1 MLTKEAN
8 ILKYD
13 QWLLASSIMY
23 IRSVQRTLLLT
34 LLIATNCLAETP
46 PHNGKA
52 PLRPAIIRTKA
63 ISPADIKLPSG
74 FSASVVAEDLG
85 PTRHIAISKTGDIYV
100 KLAKL
105 KDGKGI
111 YRLRDTNRDGVID
124 ERTGFGDYPGTG
136 IAIKDGYL
144 YASSNSSIYR
154 YKLNEQGEVIS
165 PDQPELL
172 VSGLRVKT
180 RDQSKSIALDNQ
192 NNIYVNIASDND
204 ACRET
209 GTGKGM
215 MPCPLLDSA
224 AGIWQFKASTPNQ
237 AFSDGVRFATGL
249 KNVVGL
255 DWNQKSN
262 SLFVMQHGRGQFHDF
277 YPQFYTPQQ
286 SAELPAETMYEVHRG
301 DDAGWPYIY
310 YDHIQKKKIVAPE
323 YGGDGKKTGG
333 EKTITPLAAFP
344 AHLGPNGL
352 LFYTGTS
359 FPAAYR
365 NGAFIAFHG
374 QSSALHNGYLVA
386 FVPFKN
392 GKPSGKWEIFADNF
406 AGTDLVKPTGPVQ
419 HRPCGL
425 AQGPDGSLYVTDD
438 LNGTLFRIAY
448 KGTTPGSKAS
458 AALNK

>member
-1 MLTKEAN
+1 M
-8 ILKYD
+8 
-13 QWLLASSIMY
+13 
-23 IRSVQRTLLLT
+23 RSKT
-34 LLIATNCLAETP
+34 
-46 PHNGKA
+46 
-52 PLRPAIIRTKA
+52 
-63 ISPADIKLPSG
+63 ISPADIKLPTG
-74 FSASVVAEDLG
+74 FSASIVAEDLG
-85 PTRHIAISKTGDIYV
+85 PARHIAISKTGDIYV

-111 YRLRDTNRDGVID
+111 YRLRDTNKDGVID
-124 ERTGFGDYPGTG
+124 ERIGFGDYPGTG
-136 IAIKDGYL
+136 ITIKDGYL

-192 NNIYVNIASDND
+192 HNIYVNIASDND
-204 ACRET
+204 ACREA

-224 AGIWQFKASTPNQ
+224 AGIWQFKAGTPNQ
-237 AFSDGVRFATGL
+237 AFSDGIRYATGL

-286 SAELPAETMYEVHRG
+286 SAELPAETMYEVHKG
-301 DDAGWPYIY
+301 DDAGWPYVY

-333 EKTITPLAAFP
+333 EKTITPVAAFP
-344 AHLGPNGL
+344 AHMGPNGL

-365 NGAFIAFHG
+365 NGAFIAFHA
-374 QSSALHNGYLVA
+374 QSAALHKGYLVA

-448 KGTTPGSKAS
+448 KGANSGSKAS
-458 AALNK
+458 ASLNK